1 MNTKEKVI
9 MIRTSISRSLV
20 DEINE
25 AVENGYELQGNVW
38 MDQDVICQ
46 LMVLKEE
53 QEKVV
58 PDPSRVAKLVRSI
71 IADVQDMQ
79 DNGCS
84 DGCHNI
90 AFNLERMYAEALKG

>member
-1 MNTKEKVI
+1 MNNKVI
-9 MIRTSISRSLV
+9 IVRSEDSQYLM
-20 DEINE
+20 EYIND
-25 AVENGYELQGNVW
+25 AVELGYEFQGNVFNDGC
-38 MDQDVICQ
+38 MMCQ

-58 PDPSRVAKLVRSI
+58 PDVSKVSKLVRSI

-79 DNGCS
+79 ENGCS

-90 AFNLERMYAEALKG
+90 AFNLERMYREALKG

>member
-1 MNTKEKVI
+1 MNNKVI
-9 MIRTSISRSLV
+9 VVRSEDSQYLM
-20 DEINE
+20 EYIND
-25 AVENGYELQGNVW
+25 AIELDYQLHGNVFKDGCL
-38 MDQDVICQ
+38 MCQ
-46 LMVLKEE
+46 LMVLKEK
-53 QEKVV
+53 QENVV